1 MPALCREETKQ
12 KQSKNDHLQ
21 KDTEDFLFKLLG
33 EGSQLNRDVIQEV
46 LDSCGFDMQKSMSK
60 LIDRLADTLG
70 KKTKFLGK
78 SSEKMIFAVDHG
90 FVSAHN
96 HCISLYSD
104 VQCTDMCSNFGG
116 PPHERKLQ
124 QLNSSGGHV
133 KEDPNTNEGIL
144 PRHPKD
150 RNELQKQVL
159 LLYLVLLRNLMETE
173 WRSKALEKVV
183 SEPPEELAPECKANV
198 VHLQQDNQTDNDEE
212 DSLQA
217 LLRAMMEYRGTMK
230 EHCKAVVSCQAIDAF
245 AQGDH
250 VRAGKLLEQTR
261 VHWKALPFSD
271 ACRIFAFK
279 CPELKKLPLDLE
291 RAGQGKILIK
301 GKEDWWKQLQWED
314 QVTQNALLPFLK
326 QPASD

>member
-230 EHCKAVVSCQAIDAF
+230 EHCKAAIDAF

>member
-78 SSEKMIFAVDHG
+78 SSEK
-90 FVSAHN
+90 
-96 HCISLYSD
+96 
-104 VQCTDMCSNFGG
+104 CTDMCSNFGG
-116 PPHERKLQ
+116 PPRERKLQ

-133 KEDPNTNEGIL
+133 KEDPNTNEGKL

-173 WRSKALEKVV
+173 WRSKALGKVV

-198 VHLQQDNQTDNDEE
+198 VHLQQDNQTGVCSYINYTDWIYNDEE

-217 LLRAMMEYRGTMK
+217 LLRALMEYRGTMK
-230 EHCKAVVSCQAIDAF
+230 EHCKAVV
-245 AQGDH
+245 
-250 VRAGKLLEQTR
+250 
-261 VHWKALPFSD
+261 
-271 ACRIFAFK
+271 
-279 CPELKKLPLDLE
+279 LKKLPLDFQ
-291 RAGQGKILIK
+291 RAGQGKILIE
-301 GKEDWWKQLQWED
+301 GKEDWWKQLQSED
-314 QVTQNALLPFLK
+314 QVTQNALLPFFK
-326 QPASD
+326 STEK

>member
-116 PPHERKLQ
+116 PPRERKLQ

-133 KEDPNTNEGIL
+133 KEDPNTNEGKL

-173 WRSKALEKVV
+173 WRSKALGKVV

-198 VHLQQDNQTDNDEE
+198 VHLQQDNQTGVCSYINYTDWIYNDEE

-217 LLRAMMEYRGTMK
+217 LLRALMEYRGTMK
-230 EHCKAVVSCQAIDAF
+230 EHCKAVV
-245 AQGDH
+245 
-250 VRAGKLLEQTR
+250 
-261 VHWKALPFSD
+261 
-271 ACRIFAFK
+271 
-279 CPELKKLPLDLE
+279 LKKLPLDFQ
-291 RAGQGKILIK
+291 RAGQGKILIE
-301 GKEDWWKQLQWED
+301 GKEDWWKQLQSED
-314 QVTQNALLPFLK
+314 QVTQNALLPFFK
-326 QPASD
+326 STEK

>member
-78 SSEKMIFAVDHG
+78 SSEK
-90 FVSAHN
+90 
-96 HCISLYSD
+96 
-104 VQCTDMCSNFGG
+104 CTDMCSNFGG

-230 EHCKAVVSCQAIDAF
+230 EHCKAAIDAF